1 MQHNYYNN
9 SAKVR
14 VYASSAQG
22 GRKYME
28 DEYALVQYKLPL
40 NHNNKDVLQRPFMF
54 FGIFDG
60 HGGEMAAQY
69 SRDHLCRN
77 IVKQKEFW
85 SQDNRKVCLA
95 IHRGFVRTQ
104 RDMLNEVGKWPK
116 TSTGLPSTAGTTASI
131 VFVMN
136 GHYYTGHVGDSRIVL
151 GRQTRHS
158 NQWIACPM
166 TRDHKPESP
175 REKERI
181 EASGGQVMNKS
192 GVGRVV
198 WNRPKPQLNPNS
210 DCESQSYDVIPFLAV
225 ARALGDLWSLNK
237 SSDTFIVSPEPDV
250 HCIPIDPSDRCLIL
264 ASDGLWN
271 MVNNQTA
278 IKVVHDFEQGHKP
291 YCLPT
296 VGEIQ
301 QSHASQLL
309 DVCMNRWSQSRYRAD
324 NTTVLTILFD
334 TFDHPNPNY
343 IPEFPE
349 ADSADEDSELTDSDD
364 DILCQGLQNMPPFP
378 NFGFSSQSNSSY
390 DLLQNYY
397 EQDED
402 PDDDPKDSLKLV
414 GDTIHTIEFEEDL
427 QTSSEA
433 VATLV
438 SNLIDHVCLV
448 SDSPATADHCDY
460 HQLSE
465 PHPVRLSAISH
476 LKYNELSDDQL
487 LLTRFNHWSNPY
499 IVTDY
504 MQNNHSTVLT
514 VDKTMFGNMDTWPTK
529 NASPTPL
536 KIVLHESQ
544 NLLESSNSDYDNC
557 DCPSDKIEGEQVVA
571 PIATNW
577 TNFFNPDITSPDSTS
592 AYLHPSSFNN
602 FHVPNLQCK
611 RKYDLDISI
620 DETAISASI
629 DQVQT
634 YHNASNSDRLFR
646 HFPTKKFCA
655 SNLDSTEEHGMTSA
669 SFC

>member
-1 MQHNYYNN
+1 M
-9 SAKVR
+9 
-14 VYASSAQG
+14 
-22 GRKYME
+22 
-28 DEYALVQYKLPL
+28 
-40 NHNNKDVLQRPFMF
+40 
-54 FGIFDG
+54 
-60 HGGEMAAQY
+60 
-69 SRDHLCRN
+69 
-77 IVKQKEFW
+77 
-85 SQDNRKVCLA
+85 
-95 IHRGFVRTQ
+95 
-104 RDMLNEVGKWPK
+104 
-116 TSTGLPSTAGTTASI
+116 
-131 VFVMN
+131 
-136 GHYYTGHVGDSRIVL
+136 
-151 GRQTRHS
+151 
-158 NQWIACPM
+158 
-166 TRDHKPESP
+166 
-175 REKERI
+175 
-181 EASGGQVMNKS
+181 
-192 GVGRVV
+192 
-198 WNRPKPQLNPNS
+198 
-210 DCESQSYDVIPFLAV
+210 
-225 ARALGDLWSLNK
+225 
-237 SSDTFIVSPEPDV
+237 
-250 HCIPIDPSDRCLIL
+250 
-264 ASDGLWN
+264 
-271 MVNNQTA
+271 
-278 IKVVHDFEQGHKP
+278 
-291 YCLPT
+291 
-296 VGEIQ
+296 
-301 QSHASQLL
+301 
-309 DVCMNRWSQSRYRAD
+309 
-324 NTTVLTILFD
+324 
-334 TFDHPNPNY
+334 
-343 IPEFPE
+343 
-349 ADSADEDSELTDSDD
+349 
-364 DILCQGLQNMPPFP
+364 
-378 NFGFSSQSNSSY
+378 
-390 DLLQNYY
+390 
-397 EQDED
+397 
-402 PDDDPKDSLKLV
+402 
-414 GDTIHTIEFEEDL
+414 
-427 QTSSEA
+427 
-433 VATLV
+433 
-438 SNLIDHVCLV
+438 V